1 MTAPLGAGT
10 LHLREVVCSDLACA
24 LSLRRCRDET
34 CLGWTVLMLRHG
46 ARGCDCAILNLFIIL
61 LRQRSASIRNM
72 YDLAIDIS
80 FIFRHHICCR
90 LCCASLLVRQSVY
103 VLHQL
108 LHLSL
113 VILTGHGYRLRL
125 LIESADV
132 GVLSGRILSHCQPA
146 RVHQEFVT
154 DTLASGG
161 VCARGCPRSV
171 GDMPISVLTV

>member
-34 CLGWTVLMLRHG
+34 GLSWTVLMLRHG

-125 LIESADV
+125 LIESADCSLHN
-132 GVLSGRILSHCQPA
+132 GYTIIN
-146 RVHQEFVT
+146 T
-154 DTLASGG
+154 TLQA
-161 VCARGCPRSV
+161 
-171 GDMPISVLTV
+171 